1 MGFFCGRFDGTTTIA
16 EIFQQNIFS
25 VNLIKNMLA
34 FILSYV
40 PLLGKYEQDPD
51 GFSEEYPRPSSLLV
65 PVPVHCIVESRKE
78 KLVTVEYSRLLGRL
92 GANAGAGTCK
102 ESDSECAI
110 CLNCIEERHEV
121 RELGNCCHVFHKG
134 CIDVWMDQGQVTCP
148 LCRSKLLPSD
158 QEMKLKCGGDPWRKE
173 RMIYLFGEDQFD

>member
-1 MGFFCGRFDGTTTIA
+1 MGFFCGRFDVTTTIA

-78 KLVTVEYSRLLGRL
+78 KLVTVEYSRLLG
-92 GANAGAGTCK
+92 
-102 ESDSECAI
+102 
-110 CLNCIEERHEV
+110 EERHEV

-134 CIDVWMDQGQVTCP
+134 CIDVWMDQGQELALSV
-148 LCRSKLLPSD
+148 D
-158 QEMKLKCGGDPWRKE
+158 QSYCK
-173 RMIYLFGEDQFD
+173 